1 MKWIEG
7 GVCAPK
13 GFEAAGMHCGIRPNR
28 KKNDLALIVSKTPC
42 TAAGMFTKN
51 IVKAAPVQID
61 QKAIQYPT
69 AHAILANS
77 GIANACAP
85 HDMENGLLMQKA
97 AADALGIACDEVLIG
112 STGVIGQD
120 LPGDK
125 IVAAIP
131 ELLAKLTSDA
141 SGSDEAASAIMT
153 TDTVKKEFA
162 LEFEV
167 GGKTV
172 HIGGISK
179 GSGMIHP
186 NMGTMLCY
194 LTTDCAISKDMLKK
208 ALKDACDASF
218 HRISVD
224 GDTSTNDTLLILAN
238 GEAGNPCIQE
248 ENDAYDAFCCALK
261 AITQALAKKMAR
273 DGEGA
278 KHLITCK
285 VSSCASEAKAEVL
298 GKSVIGS
305 SLTKA
310 AIFGEDANWG
320 RVLCALGYSGEVF
333 NPEKVDIAFASAAGT
348 IAVCA
353 GGKGLAFDEALAKQV
368 LHEDEVIIDIAM
380 NEGDAEAVCWGCD
393 LTYDYVKINGD
404 YRT

>member
-28 KKNDLALIVSKTPC
+28 KKNDLALIVSETPC

-125 IVAAIP
+125 IAAAIP

-248 ENDAYDAFCCALK
+248 ENDAYDAFYCALK

-333 NPEKVDIAFASAAGT
+333 DPEKVDIAFASAAGT

-380 NEGDAEAVCWGCD
+380 NEGEAEAVCWGCD

>member
-125 IVAAIP
+125 IAAAIP

-248 ENDAYDAFCCALK
+248 ENDAYDAFYCALK

-333 NPEKVDIAFASAAGT
+333 DPEKVDIAFASAAGT

-380 NEGDAEAVCWGCD
+380 NEGEAEAVCWGCD

>member
-28 KKNDLALIVSKTPC
+28 EKNDLALIVSKTPC

-333 NPEKVDIAFASAAGT
+333 DPEKVDIAFASTAGT

-380 NEGDAEAVCWGCD
+380 NEGNAEAVCWGCD

>member
-125 IVAAIP
+125 IAAAIP

-248 ENDAYDAFCCALK
+248 ENDAYDAFYCALK

-333 NPEKVDIAFASAAGT
+333 DPEKVDIAFASTAGT

-353 GGKGLAFDEALAKQV
+353 GGKGLAFDEELAKQV

-380 NEGDAEAVCWGCD
+380 NEGEAEAVCWGCD

>member
-125 IVAAIP
+125 IAAAIP

-238 GEAGNPCIQE
+238 GEAGNPCIPE
-248 ENDAYDAFCCALK
+248 ENDAYDAFYCALK

-273 DGEGA
+273 DEEGA

-285 VSSCASEAKAEVL
+285 VSSCSSEAKAEVL
-298 GKSVIGS
+298 GKAVIGS

-333 NPEKVDIAFASAAGT
+333 DPEIVDIAFASTAGT

-353 GGKGLAFDEALAKQV
+353 GGKGLAFDEELAKQV